1 MSALTKKHPTD
12 DVAKISWHGGRYV
25 VPINVMERYKV
36 KSDDQYISVD
46 DLFSDL
52 TQKSGEPGVLLKG
65 LRYREGL
72 SQIEFA
78 KKLNIAQTNLSAI
91 ENGRRPI
98 GKELAKRI
106 SELFGVD
113 YRIFL

>member
-1 MSALTKKHPTD
+1 MSALTKKHHTE
-12 DVAKISWHGGRYV
+12 DVAKISWHGGYYA
-25 VPINVMERYKV
+25 VPIDVMERYKV
-36 KSDDQYISVD
+36 TSNDQYTSID

-72 SQIEFA
+72 SQIEFS
-78 KKLNIAQTNLSAI
+78 KKLNISQTNLSAM
-91 ENGRRPI
+91 ENGRRAI

-106 SELFGVD
+106 ANLFGLN
-113 YRIFL
+113 YRVLL